1 MKTRLLYVGALL
13 TTVLVNAQQLDP
25 DTNRDKDSIK
35 VEHLD
40 EIVISDSR
48 FELKREHSGKTVIK
62 INTLELER
70 NQGKTLAE
78 IINTKSGIE
87 INGSR
92 SNGGQ
97 NLSYFIR
104 GGNNR
109 QVLVMIDG
117 IQVSD
122 PSQIAGDFDL
132 RLLDVN
138 QIETIEI
145 IKGAASTLYG
155 NSAATAVIYITTKQA
170 SEETVSAMFTT
181 SIGTN
186 QTADDKNNNVADFNN
201 SIMLSGTK
209 NKFNYQASFGHQF
222 QDGMSAVAIGTERDA
237 FSRTNLN
244 LKLGYKVT
252 DKLSL
257 TTYANQDRFTADFDN
272 SFPIEDALF
281 STTSK
286 QSRFGI
292 SPKYTYEKGSF
303 TINAAYNTIDRVIK
317 SSFPIEYASKSVI
330 IDAFNKYVIN
340 DQFYTIVGVNY
351 LDHKTEFTNDEQSN
365 SIDPYVNVVWVSN
378 AGGNLNMGARFNNH
392 SEYGS
397 NFIYNINPSYS
408 FKLNDGYL
416 KLLASYSTSF
426 IAPSLSQLFGPFGAN
441 SDLQPESNISF
452 EAGAELKLTDNLRL
466 STVFFNRTEKDF
478 IDYVIID
485 FDTFEGQY
493 QNVLNEFSVNG
504 VEVELFAKFFNKLNV
519 NANYSF
525 TERKNIVALR
535 IPKHKINAGLDYT
548 INDETTVGLNYQFT
562 DKRTDTNFSTF
573 ENETLTSFSLVDILF
588 SNELI
593 KNRLKV
599 SASIMN
605 VFNES
610 YSEVIGFTTKGR
622 NYRLGMRLSF

>member
-170 SEETVSAMFTT
+170 AEETVSAMFTT
-181 SIGTN
+181 SVGTN
-186 QTADDKNNNVADFNN
+186 HSADDRNTNIADFTNG
-201 SIMLSGTK
+201 IAISGTK
-209 NKFNYQASFGHQF
+209 NNLKYKASFGHQYL
-222 QDGMSAVAIGTERDA
+222 DGMSAVIVGPERDA
-237 FSRTNLN
+237 FSRININ
-244 LKLGYKVT
+244 FNLGYKIT
-252 DKLSL
+252 DNFSL
-257 TTYANQDRFTADFDN
+257 ASYVNRDRFTADFDN

-466 STVFFNRTEKDF
+466 STVFFNR
-478 IDYVIID
+478 
-485 FDTFEGQY
+485 
-493 QNVLNEFSVNG
+493 
-504 VEVELFAKFFNKLNV
+504 
-519 NANYSF
+519 
-525 TERKNIVALR
+525 RKR
-535 IPKHKINAGLDYT
+535 
-548 INDETTVGLNYQFT
+548 F
-562 DKRTDTNFSTF
+562 
-573 ENETLTSFSLVDILF
+573 
-588 SNELI
+588 
-593 KNRLKV
+593 
-599 SASIMN
+599 
-605 VFNES
+605 
-610 YSEVIGFTTKGR
+610 
-622 NYRLGMRLSF
+622 YRLCNY